1 MDAAVIEILQQAGS
15 QDPNILKPAE
25 ETLKQWETEKG
36 FYIALYVSFINLY
49 IKVHCWNKRHN
60 DLTCN
65 NCFRIYFLI
74 IP

>member
-25 ETLKQWETEKG
+25 QTLENSGKLKEASISH
-36 FYIALYVSFINLY
+36 YI
-49 IKVHCWNKRHN
+49 
-60 DLTCN
+60 T
-65 NCFRIYFLI
+65 YFPI